1 MIFLVIQSKESSE
14 MNLLNTIIK
23 IIYYWI
29 Y

>member
-14 MNLLNTIIK
+14 MNLLDTIIK